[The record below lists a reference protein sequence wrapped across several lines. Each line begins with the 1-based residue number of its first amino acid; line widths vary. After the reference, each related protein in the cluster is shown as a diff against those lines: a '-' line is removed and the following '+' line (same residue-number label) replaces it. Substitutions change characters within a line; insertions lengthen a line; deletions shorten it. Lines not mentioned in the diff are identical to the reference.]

1 MQAGFF
7 EKQIVLTPDL
17 CGSAAALS
25 PLAAFTIFQGIASEH
40 AERIGVGGAAMA
52 KRGEFWL
59 TVHSRVDFYEPAYLM
74 DELTARTW
82 PEQCEGRD
90 IRCFRSY
97 RLTKGEQTVALGRT
111 QWAILGPEQKILR
124 FEQSGFPADFPFPET
139 AAIAEPPVRFHDELT
154 QDVGYEK
161 RAAFVEKLFLRSHIP
176 VHTVLDLACGTGTM
190 TALLTERG
198 YELIGVDGSEDML
211 LEAREKAQ
219 TLTGVP
225 PLFLHQSMPELDLYG
240 TVEAAIC
247 CLDSLN
253 YLIDAR
259 EVRETFRR
267 LHLFIAPG
275 GSLVFDVHALG
286 KLEAMDGQV
295 WLDER
300 EDVYCVWRTEYSR
313 RSRLLDYYV
322 DIFSVR
328 ADGAWERSFEEHRQR
343 WYSVSELTEWLTAA
357 GFGEIRV
364 YGDCRLRAPNE
375 TDGRIYISCIRKE

>member
-1 MQAGFF
+1 M
-7 EKQIVLTPDL
+7 ESY
-17 CGSAAALS
+17 SA
-25 PLAAFTIFQGIASEH
+25 LAA
-40 AERIGVGGAAMA
+40 
-52 KRGEFWL
+52 
-59 TVHSRVDFYEPAYLM
+59 
-74 DELTARTW
+74 
-82 PEQCEGRD
+82 
-90 IRCFRSY
+90 SY
-97 RLTKGEQTVALGRT
+97 
-111 QWAILGPEQKILR
+111 
-124 FEQSGFPADFPFPET
+124 
-139 AAIAEPPVRFHDELT
+139 DELT

-253 YLIDAR
+253 YLTEAR

-300 EDVYCVWRTEYSR
+300 EDVYCVWRAEFSPRRRICTYGMDVFRLEPTGLWSRGEELHEEYAYEPAELEE
-313 RSRLLDYYV
+313 LL
-322 DIFSVR
+322 
-328 ADGAWERSFEEHRQR
+328 RQ
-343 WYSVSELTEWLTAA
+343 A
-357 GFGEIRV
+357 GFSHIRQYGE
-364 YGDCRLRAPNE
+364 LKFRAPKPGE
-375 TDGRIYISCIRKE
+375 GRIFFAARKEF

>member
-1 MQAGFF
+1 M
-7 EKQIVLTPDL
+7 ESY
-17 CGSAAALS
+17 SA
-25 PLAAFTIFQGIASEH
+25 LAA
-40 AERIGVGGAAMA
+40 
-52 KRGEFWL
+52 
-59 TVHSRVDFYEPAYLM
+59 
-74 DELTARTW
+74 
-82 PEQCEGRD
+82 
-90 IRCFRSY
+90 SY
-97 RLTKGEQTVALGRT
+97 
-111 QWAILGPEQKILR
+111 
-124 FEQSGFPADFPFPET
+124 
-139 AAIAEPPVRFHDELT
+139 DELT

-190 TALLTERG
+190 TALLTERS

-253 YLIDAR
+253 YLTDAR

-313 RSRLLDYYV
+313 RSRLLDYHV
-322 DIFSVR
+322 DIFSAR

>member
-1 MQAGFF
+1 M
-7 EKQIVLTPDL
+7 ESY
-17 CGSAAALS
+17 SA
-25 PLAAFTIFQGIASEH
+25 LAA
-40 AERIGVGGAAMA
+40 
-52 KRGEFWL
+52 
-59 TVHSRVDFYEPAYLM
+59 
-74 DELTARTW
+74 
-82 PEQCEGRD
+82 
-90 IRCFRSY
+90 SY
-97 RLTKGEQTVALGRT
+97 
-111 QWAILGPEQKILR
+111 
-124 FEQSGFPADFPFPET
+124 
-139 AAIAEPPVRFHDELT
+139 DELT

-253 YLIDAR
+253 YLTDAR

-300 EDVYCVWRTEYSR
+300 RHAGPALRRTDTRSGRTGQPSGTRRVARRDGAGTQLGRRTECER
-313 RSRLLDYYV
+313 NALDPLGRME
-322 DIFSVR
+322 I
-328 ADGAWERSFEEHRQR
+328 HRPEPG
-343 WYSVSELTEWLTAA
+343 SCLSE
-357 GFGEIRV
+357 GH
-364 YGDCRLRAPNE
+364 
-375 TDGRIYISCIRKE
+375 